1 MRFSNCDHYSP
12 AFIHPPHRPLQVYST
27 QATPSPQAS
36 GATVRRLHNNSL
48 LSPHT
53 AAAAVSSSP
62 RILKQTTISR
72 PVTAPTNTVYTLPQS
87 TVVSLNSQPMKCY
100 VCDSICGAAGSRL
113 MDTCTA
119 SSQTKLPNKIGRV
132 IGDAFLVIVR
142 ADDVVCKRCV
152 SLFNQFD
159 QAETTMDLVKTQL
172 MGFICKKYAIDGD
185 DVKAPAAKM
194 QKMNSGLAVD
204 ASPPAAAT
212 TAVVRLGSTAGS
224 ATATVPSSPNATTRK
239 VQVKVYK
246 CMSCE
251 FTTNDLKQFT
261 PHYAVCPGV
270 VAENN
275 SQQQQPGSQNCSN
288 SSTLTAT
295 SQTSVTNHSGGGS
308 SSGSPSQS
316 TVSPASKVLARRPVT
331 QSLQQA
337 KAAESHPVVVIYS
350 CNLCSF
356 KNRDKAT
363 YDEHMRRHI
372 KVKPFK
378 CRICSTRFETRE
390 TASKH
395 ARAHQTEYYKCG
407 TCSIAYRDRDQLI
420 KHFEVHRNDGT
431 GGQQIII
438 KGSATAGQKGVAGA
452 GAAAATAAAGQ
463 TASVAS
469 TQKLLQETID
479 EACSDAAAEVDA
491 KNIHFF
497 SCSICSLTFIQ
508 ENYYNQHMETH
519 KRDTNTVAP
528 TTTTATKKFLQKAPN
543 QVSIAAA
550 STPVTKQM
558 ARNQKTTN
566 GQSLIKTE
574 VSRGEEMS

>member
-1 MRFSNCDHYSP
+1 MP
-12 AFIHPPHRPLQVYST
+12 ALIHPPSLPLFQVYST
-27 QATPSPQAS
+27 QATPSPQ
-36 GATVRRLHNNSL
+36 GTTVRRLHNNSL
-48 LSPHT
+48 LSSPHT
-53 AAAAVSSSP
+53 TTMDSSP

-72 PVTAPTNTVYTLPQS
+72 PVNVTASNNIYTLPQS
-87 TVVSLNSQPMKCY
+87 TVVSLTSSSQPMKCY
-100 VCDSICGAAGSRL
+100 VCDSVCGAAGTRL
-113 MDTCTA
+113 MDTCTS

-185 DVKAPAAKM
+185 DVKAPAAKL
-194 QKMNSGLAVD
+194 QKLNSGLGVD
-204 ASPPAAAT
+204 ASPPT
-212 TAVVRLGSTAGS
+212 TISSTTNTTVVRIQTGSNNSTA
-224 ATATVPSSPNATTRK
+224 VPSSPNAATRK

-275 SQQQQPGSQNCSN
+275 SQQQQQQQQPGSQNCST

-295 SQTSVTNHSGGGS
+295 SQTSVANHSGS
-308 SSGSPSQS
+308 SAGSPSQS

-331 QSLQQA
+331 QTLQQA
-337 KAAESHPVVVIYS
+337 KAAVDPVVVHS
-350 CNLCSF
+350 CTLCPF
-356 KNRDKAT
+356 KHRDKAT

-378 CRICSTRFETRE
+378 CRICSARFETRE

-407 TCSIAYRDRDQLI
+407 TCSIAYRDREQLI

-438 KGSATAGQKGVAGA
+438 KGSGAAQKAATATAA
-452 GAAAATAAAGQ
+452 GAATGQAASG
-463 TASVAS
+463 AS

-519 KRDTNTVAP
+519 KRETNTAAA
-528 TTTTATKKFLQKAPN
+528 TATNTTSKKFSQKAPN

-550 STPVTKQM
+550 STPVSKQM
-558 ARNQKTTN
+558 TRNQKTTN

-574 VSRGEEMS
+574 VSGCK